1 MSRWFRVA
9 VPLGIAAVLVSVLAI
24 GFGSPSSLAAPG
36 GNGHGKANG
45 QGNGGAPTLALAPNP
60 HADVGQWVTVTG
72 EGFPKDTAVFVVI
85 TGSASLLEKT
95 DRAGSF
101 ETGTAF
107 AEVGSYTFSAC
118 YLQKNGRWDCS
129 STPPVTLEVV
139 E

>member
-1 MSRWFRVA
+1 MPRIFVMVA
-9 VPLGIAAVLVSVLAI
+9 VVVIVGAALGA
-24 GFGSPSSLAAPG
+24 GSALAAKG
-36 GNGHGKANG
+36 GNGHGKAVG
-45 QGNGGAPTLALAPNP
+45 HGNDGAPTLTVTPNA

-72 EGFPKDTAVFVVI
+72 EGFPKDTSVFVVI
-85 TGSASLLEKT
+85 TDSPSLLEKT

-101 ETGTAF
+101 ETWVAF
-107 AEVGSYTFSAC
+107 AEAGTYTFSAC